1 MARIIELVA
10 SSDGEKFLL
19 FGFNASELA
28 TFSIQLYITKYG
40 QRAIDF
46 MQSLSLGMASF
57 MGGDIWVH
65 NSNDVPRC
73 NLYGEQKYSEV
84 GVVANQE
91 PNLVKLL
98 DSIGIYTDGKWSVE
112 SVTIP
117 KTLNYPNG
125 QYSMIPKERFKRR
138 EGVWQSEFLRNGKTS
153 SGTINVIEY
162 IKGES
167 LRGGSA
173 YLVLRNT
180 DTSQVK
186 LYKVDL
192 LMSGSR

>member
-1 MARIIELVA
+1 MARTIELIA
-10 SSDGEKFLL
+10 SESGEHFLL
-19 FGFNASELA
+19 FGFNANELS

-40 QRAIDF
+40 KRATDWL
-46 MQSLSLGMASF
+46 QSLSLGFVSF

-84 GVVANQE
+84 GVVANEQAD
-91 PNLVKLL
+91 VIKLL
-98 DSIGIYTDGKWSVE
+98 DSIGISSDGKWAVE
-112 SVTIP
+112 SVTLP
-117 KTLNYPNG
+117 KTLNYPSG
-125 QYSMIPKERFKRR
+125 MESKIPKERFKRR
-138 EGVWQSEFLRNGKTS
+138 EGEWQSEFLRNMKTT
-153 SGTINVIEY
+153 SGTASVIEA

-167 LRGGSA
+167 LRGQSA

-186 LYKVDL
+186 LFKVTL
-192 LMSGSR
+192 NMSGSR

>member
-1 MARIIELVA
+1 
-10 SSDGEKFLL
+10 
-19 FGFNASELA
+19 
-28 TFSIQLYITKYG
+28 
-40 QRAIDF
+40 
-46 MQSLSLGMASF
+46 
-57 MGGDIWVH
+57 
-65 NSNDVPRC
+65 
-73 NLYGEQKYSEV
+73 V

-112 SVTIP
+112 SITIP

-125 QYSMIPKERFKRR
+125 QYSIIPKERFKHR
-138 EGVWQSEFLRNGKTS
+138 EGVYQSEFLRNMKTT
-153 SGTINVIEY
+153 SGTVSFIEA
-162 IKGES
+162 IKGEP
-167 LRGGSA
+167 LRGNSA

-192 LMSGSR
+192 LMSSSR